1 MEKFLVKA
9 TNEYTGETR
18 EMLVEDTSALW
29 AAERASN
36 QMAPFFAFSHHPYD
50 DITIK
55 VSVVHE

>member
-29 AAERASN
+29 AASQALKL
-36 QMAPFFAFSHHPYD
+36 MAMSYHGGLYD
-50 DITIK
+50 DVSIK
-55 VSVVHE
+55 VSAVHE